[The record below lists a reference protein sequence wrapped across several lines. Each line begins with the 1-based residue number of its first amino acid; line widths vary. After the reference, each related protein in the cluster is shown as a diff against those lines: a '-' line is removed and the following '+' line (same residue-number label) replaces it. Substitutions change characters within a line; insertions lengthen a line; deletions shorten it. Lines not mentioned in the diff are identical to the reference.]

1 MVLAAQNALL
11 KTLEEPPSSS
21 IFILVTAQA
30 DALLPTVQSRCP
42 RLRFRPLAAHEVA
55 AALVARGRSARDA
68 QAAAAMGHGSIG
80 RALDASAEDF
90 VEAHEI
96 AARVLAQA
104 AASEDPRRR
113 LETAKDLLSKTGS
126 GGAADRERL
135 ASHLRALASILRDV
149 ELLSTSADRR
159 GLANPDAAPIL
170 ETLTRF
176 QGERGLHAFESV
188 EQALTALE
196 KNAGVKTVADWV
208 VLQL

>member
-1 MVLAAQNALL
+1 M
-11 KTLEEPPSSS
+11 
-21 IFILVTAQA
+21 
-30 DALLPTVQSRCP
+30 
-42 RLRFRPLAAHEVA
+42 
-55 AALVARGRSARDA
+55 
-68 QAAAAMGHGSIG
+68 
-80 RALDASAEDF
+80 
-90 VEAHEI
+90 
-96 AARVLAQA
+96 

-113 LETAKDLLSKTGS
+113 LEAAKDLLSKTGS